1 MMRMFEKAL
10 IVLGASLLAAPAAA
24 QDMSAFSNGPVFA
37 DYGPHAPIEGMS
49 ELSADAEFAIAFDVV
64 EPAKEGQRHP
74 GFESAAR
81 FINMH
86 VANGVPAENIKIAI
100 VVHGKAA
107 LDLLNDEAWVS
118 RERAGKGNPS
128 AGLLRALLDHGV
140 RIILCGQSG
149 TVNGVAK
156 DDLVEGV
163 EVQLSAMTAHA
174 LLQQD
179 GYTVNPF

>member
-1 MMRMFEKAL
+1 
-10 IVLGASLLAAPAAA
+10 
-24 QDMSAFSNGPVFA
+24 MSAFKNGPVFEN
-37 DYGPHAPIEGMS
+37 YGPHAPIEGMS
-49 ELSADAEFAIAFDVV
+49 ALPADAEFAIAFDVA
-64 EPAKEGQRHP
+64 EAAKDGQRHP

-100 VVHGKAA
+100 VVHGKAT
-107 LDLLNDEAWVS
+107 LDLLNDAAWVK
-118 RERAGKGNPS
+118 RERAGDANPS
-128 AGLLRALLDHGV
+128 AGLLRALLDHGA

-149 TVNGVAK
+149 TVNGLAK
-156 DDLVEGV
+156 ADLVEGV